1 MKRRDFINSTL
12 AATGSTLLLNSCAS
26 SSTANKW
33 QKGESRWP
41 ICLDTAT
48 LSGKIP
54 LEEKVELAAKAGFD
68 AIEPWDKEL
77 KKHIEAGKSLKDLN
91 KKITD
96 LGMFVPSV
104 IGLWGALAPDKETF
118 NKEIDDHKR
127 RMAMVADVGAE
138 HVQVIPKFGRK
149 EKLSHDNAAWAYSQV
164 CQLAKE
170 FNLTP
175 AIIFLNFVK
184 GLERMN
190 DAADIALISG
200 EKRAQIIP
208 DTYHMFLAN
217 SPANALRHL
226 DKNFI
231 AIFQFADAG
240 HEVQPSNKFGL
251 DGQRVLPGDGKL
263 PLVDYLKPLKAID
276 YEGCISLELYN
287 KKYHKLDPAKFLD
300 EALRKTVK
308 VVSQVDA

>member
-1 MKRRDFINSTL
+1 MKRRDFINSAL
-12 AATGSTLLLNSCAS
+12 AATGSALVLNSCT
-26 SSTANKW
+26 SSTSNKW

-41 ICLDTAT
+41 VCLDTAT
-48 LSGKIP
+48 LSGKIS

-77 KKHIEAGKSLKDLN
+77 KKHVESGKSLKDLN
-91 KKITD
+91 KKIKD

-118 NKEIDDHKR
+118 NKEIDDHKQ
-127 RMAMVADVGAE
+127 RMEMVSDIGAE
-138 HVQVIPKFGRK
+138 HVQVIPKFGK
-149 EKLSHDNAAWAYSQV
+149 EEALNHDNAAWAYSQV
-164 CQLAKE
+164 CKMAKDY
-170 FNLTP
+170 NLTP

-184 GLERMN
+184 GLERLN
-190 DAADIALISG
+190 DAADIALRSG

-251 DGQRVLPGDGKL
+251 DGKRVLPGDGKL
-263 PLVDYLKPLKAID
+263 PLVDYLKPLKEIG

-287 KKYHKLDPAKFLD
+287 KDYRKLEPSKFLE
-300 EALRKTVK
+300 EALRKTTNVI
-308 VVSQVDA
+308 SQVDA